1 MRNTDHL
8 TRRLLAELP
17 SAEELILTLRIVRG
31 YSCSDVADELGL
43 SISEVRRLQ
52 HRALYHLSQIVATPP
67 KKRAI

>member
-1 MRNTDHL
+1 MRGKDHL

-31 YSCSDVADELGL
+31 YSCSEVADELGL
-43 SISEVRRLQ
+43 SVPEVRRLQ
-52 HRALYHLSQIVATPP
+52 HRALYHLSQIIATPP